1 MTTLPCYFIEGNG
14 KPILLIHGWAM
25 DSSVWKFFR
34 EDFSADYTVI
44 AVDLRGHGKSAS
56 LPGPYNLGRFAADI
70 EALVTDLNVHNAT
83 AIGWSMGVSVL
94 LKMCAQSSARIDSL
108 VFISGTP
115 SLIARDNYP
124 HGVPR
129 ATAYSLLRQLK
140 RDFAAGMSNFYAQI
154 FSDEGFNAGE
164 NEPIYSLVADI
175 RRAPQPHI
183 ACEALES
190 LQREDLRPLLNQITL
205 PSLFIHGACDRICL
219 PAASAYMAHAVRD
232 AQLAII
238 DGAGH
243 APFLTAADRV
253 HRTVR
258 TFIRQIQ

>member
-1 MTTLPCYFIEGNG
+1 MTALPCYFIEGNG
-14 KPILLIHGWAM
+14 KPILLIHGWAT

-34 EDFSADYTVI
+34 EDFSTDYTVI
-44 AVDLRGHGKSAS
+44 VVDLRGHGKSAV

-70 EALVTDLNVHNAT
+70 EALLTDLNVHNAT

-94 LKMCAQSSARIDSL
+94 LKMLAQSSSRIDSL

-115 SLIARDNYP
+115 SLIARENYP

-129 ATAYSLLRQLK
+129 AAAYSLLRQLK
-140 RDFAAGMSNFYAQI
+140 RDFTTGMSNFYAQI
-154 FSDEGFNAGE
+154 FSDESFNAGE
-164 NEPIYSLVADI
+164 HEHIYSLVADL
-175 RRAPQPHI
+175 RRAPQPDV

-190 LQREDLRPLLNQITL
+190 LQQEDLRPLLNHITQ

-219 PAASAYMAHAVRD
+219 PAASAYMAQAVRD

-243 APFLTAADRV
+243 APFLTATDRV
-253 HRTVR
+253 HRIVR
-258 TFIRQIQ
+258 TFIRHNQ